1 VSGERDGTTLSP
13 SWKGSHFP
21 GLLSMRVS
29 GAAIQPPVGNAPRER
44 GRACACAVRWGH
56 SCQPTDSSSMRIIKS
71 YCRLT
76 SPPRQIAR
84 REWVRE
90 RWSDGEREREW
101 ERADEVTGVREPA
114 KPVRTGQVTRLRESE
129 NRSVQAEGTGT
140 GTSSTLISSRHCHQA
155 AVTHSPA
162 RSLAHTCAS
171 VRPLAHAASHSD
183 LSFARDSSI
192 GSRVNSPRRRRC
204 DSEVVN

>member
-1 VSGERDGTTLSP
+1 
-13 SWKGSHFP
+13 
-21 GLLSMRVS
+21 MRVS

-129 NRSVQAEGTGT
+129 NRSVQAEGTG
-140 GTSSTLISSRHCHQA
+140 SRHIFHSHLLTSLSPSGCHSL
-155 AVTHSPA
+155 TCLLA
-162 RSLAHTCAS
+162 RSHTLAPRCALS
-171 VRPLAHAASHSD
+171 LRLPHSD